1 MESSEQNRKV
11 LSFNLRGPFNMV
23 ENTSDFDF
31 DNTSDFDFDIKV
43 SLAEEIMKSGA
54 DSDVLSESVPQTFS
68 DNQVSTI

>member
-23 ENTSDFDF
+23 E
-31 DNTSDFDFDIKV
+31 NTSDFDFDIKV

>member
-23 ENTSDFDF
+23 ENTS
-31 DNTSDFDFDIKV
+31 SDFDFDIKV

>member
-11 LSFNLRGPFNMV
+11 LSFNLRGPFNML
-23 ENTSDFDF
+23 E
-31 DNTSDFDFDIKV
+31 NTSDFDFDIKV